1 MDNNSFVNTF
11 LLLGRTGVGKSKLS
25 KILSEDESIKI
36 GETLLPETKIPKC
49 YNCELDD
56 FKYSLID
63 TPGYDDLDGKD
74 KTTFKH
80 IDNFLT
86 SDLYKIKGIVLLY
99 SFQDP
104 KFGNNHLEGLKKI
117 LKLIPI
123 NNFWDYVIIIF
134 TRTYTDGEE
143 DVKEKKIKLKNNLK
157 DIFSTLISAASKA
170 LKIDEAN
177 FDNIKIKFVNLT
189 KTTKKNGLND
199 ITSAF
204 RENAN
209 LMPLFHKIT
218 CSQISIKNIIEITE
232 KNSTIGKLLKVK
244 FKTYNYYNQRGELI
258 KTLDKPIEKTEL
270 GEVKDLKLIEKLK
283 ACGSIVYNG
292 ILMVGVSAAM
302 IISPLLLFEGV
313 SQKVFNYYDNMTNSI
328 NSLTQFNEEKI
339 IGELLIDEND
349 KNDENNEN
357 N

>member
-1 MDNNSFVNTF
+1 MDNNNFVNTF

-143 DVKEKKIKLKNNLK
+143 DEEEKKIKLKNNLK

-177 FDNIKIKFVNLT
+177 FDNMKIKFVNLT

-204 RENAN
+204 RENVN

-218 CSQISIKNIIEITE
+218 CSQMSIKNIIEITE

-313 SQKVFNYYDNMTNSI
+313 SQKVFNYYDNITNSI

-339 IGELLIDEND
+339 IGELLIDGND

>member
-1 MDNNSFVNTF
+1 MDNNNFVNTF

-143 DVKEKKIKLKNNLK
+143 DEEEKKIKLKNNLK

-204 RENAN
+204 RENVN

-218 CSQISIKNIIEITE
+218 CSQMSIKKIIEITE

-313 SQKVFNYYDNMTNSI
+313 SQKVFNYYDNITNSI

-339 IGELLIDEND
+339 IGELLIDGND